1 MKNIVQRTITG
12 AVYVALLVVAAICG
26 DAFFAIVFSFILVAG
41 ILEFSK
47 LNYQGQKI
55 PWLTVIMDSVG
66 GVVLFLS
73 LFAAC
78 MSHNVHWL
86 LCYVPYVLL
95 RPIVQLYIKG
105 NTIESLKISAMGQLY
120 IAMMLSLL
128 NFIYFEYGDI
138 HLLLASLI
146 FIWVNDTGAF
156 CIGSLTG
163 KHRLFERISPK
174 KTWEGFF
181 GGLVFNII
189 AALISYGC
197 FYDISECFSI
207 LEWTSYSLLVTIF
220 ATWGDLLES
229 LIKRSVGAK
238 DSGHMLPGH
247 GGVLDRIDSL
257 LLVTPM
263 TLLFFFLIS

>member
-1 MKNIVQRTITG
+1 
-12 AVYVALLVVAAICG
+12 
-26 DAFFAIVFSFILVAG
+26 
-41 ILEFSK
+41 
-47 LNYQGQKI
+47 
-55 PWLTVIMDSVG
+55 
-66 GVVLFLS
+66 
-73 LFAAC
+73 
-78 MSHNVHWL
+78 
-86 LCYVPYVLL
+86 
-95 RPIVQLYIKG
+95 
-105 NTIESLKISAMGQLY
+105 MGQLY
-120 IAMMLSLL
+120 IAMLLSLL

-181 GGLVFNII
+181 GGLIFNII
-189 AALISYGC
+189 AALISYGS

-207 LEWTSYSLLVTIF
+207 LEWTSYSLFVTIF